1 MLRMTLE
8 KFKEQFYPQLTQTQL
23 CGVIGI
29 TDSEFSKI
37 KNQQMPHTA
46 AAFKK
51 CNAYMV
57 NFHHIIL
64 TYDSPTYQVEQKYEK
79 KVKTLE
85 RQLREANDKIY
96 ALEQQITFY
105 EDLKK
110 LIKHIKNHY

>member
-1 MLRMTLE
+1 MVRMTLE
-8 KFKEQFYPQLTQTQL
+8 KFKEQFYPQLSQTQL

-29 TDSEFSKI
+29 SDSEFSKI

-64 TYDSPTYQVEQKYEK
+64 TYDSPTYAVEQKYEK
-79 KVKTLE
+79 KVKALE
-85 RQLREANDKIY
+85 RQLREANDRINE
-96 ALEQQITFY
+96 LEQQIAFY
-105 EDLKK
+105 ENIKK
-110 LIKHIKNHY
+110 LIKHIKTHY